1 MTNAINSNEQMIE
14 KINEVLQN
22 KKDAVVNIVNSWYDS
37 NRMELLYAYY
47 KKLVDTRGMLKKAV
61 SNAERMSLNKEIKK
75 AIQTLDDA
83 NAT

>member
-1 MTNAINSNEQMIE
+1 MIVADPL
-14 KINEVLQN
+14 IPVQVTLLFILDGNG
-22 KKDAVVNIVNSWYDS
+22 WYDS
-37 NRMELLYAYY
+37 NRMELLYKYY

-61 SNAERMSLNKEIKK
+61 FNAERMNLNKEIKK